1 MGIVPSDLKRG
12 IIMAKIDG
20 RTREGR
26 EARGIALA
34 SRLNKETVLECMP
47 KLYYVEDGDRVR
59 LGRTD
64 WAGDVFNLVPKSE
77 FAVFKRI
84 YEEINM
90 PLIDLTWDDDGAEWD
105 KVRS

>member
-1 MGIVPSDLKRG
+1 MSKIVELRDNSPDMRSKRG
-12 IIMAKIDG
+12 
-20 RTREGR
+20 RELA
-26 EARGIALA
+26 ARI
-34 SRLNKETVLECMP
+34 NKQTVLDNMP
-47 KLYYVEDGDRVR
+47 KLYFVEDGDRVR

-64 WAGDVFNLVPKSE
+64 WAGDVFNFVPKSE

>member
-1 MGIVPSDLKRG
+1 MSIVDR
-12 IIMAKIDG
+12 
-20 RTREGR
+20 RTQRGR
-26 EARGIALA
+26 ELAARIN
-34 SRLNKETVLECMP
+34 RQTVIDNMP

-90 PLIDLTWDDDGAEWD
+90 PLIDLTGDDDGSEWD